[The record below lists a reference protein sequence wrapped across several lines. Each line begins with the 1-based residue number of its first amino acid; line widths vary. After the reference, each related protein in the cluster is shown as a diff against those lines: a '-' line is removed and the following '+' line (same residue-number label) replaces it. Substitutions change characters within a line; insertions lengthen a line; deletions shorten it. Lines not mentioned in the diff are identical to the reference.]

1 MRNTLTTLSLLAAFS
16 AFGNAQMVQI
26 SEGHTDLGLGYQGGV
41 WDPHIHS
48 EDLNQEFEP
57 DEAYLYYGTAA
68 RFTRPA
74 GSAYNFTGAAEGQQI
89 WRNFSNNVAGI
100 PWLGFGFEE
109 IAAGTFGTFL
119 QTDGRRDPIVAEWV
133 DLQVLGYTA
142 PTGGNVSF
150 YQGGGSSPNVWFAT
164 ADGIDSTDK
173 FISTA
178 GGHEHGSFLFT
189 AAGIYTL
196 TFQASAIDLA
206 TNQRIFSDPYTY
218 TFGVEAEP
226 VPEPATMLAL
236 GAGALALL
244 RRRARSA

>member
-1 MRNTLTTLSLLAAFS
+1 MRNTLITLTLFAALS
-16 AFGNAQMVQI
+16 AMGSAQMVQLT
-26 SEGHTDLGLGYQGGV
+26 EGHIDLGLGYEAGE
-41 WDPHIHS
+41 WDPHIHA
-48 EDLNQEFEP
+48 EDLSAEFAP
-57 DEAYLYYGTAA
+57 DEAYLFYGTAA

-109 IAAGTFGTFL
+109 IAPGTFGAFL
-119 QTDGRRDPIVAEWV
+119 QTDARRDPIVAEWI
-133 DLQVLGYTA
+133 DLQVLDFTT

-150 YQGGGSSPNVWFAT
+150 FQGGGSSPTVWFAT
-164 ADGIDSTDK
+164 ADGIDSTDR

-189 AAGIYTL
+189 ATGIYTL
-196 TFQASAIDLA
+196 TFQASAIDLGSG
-206 TNQRIFSDPYTY
+206 QRIFSDPYTY

-226 VPEPATMLAL
+226 VPEPATMAVL
-236 GAGALALL
+236 GFGALATIRK
-244 RRRARSA
+244 RRK